1 MWQIIAPIL
10 TFLLGLGVVWKKA
23 SKYLKVAKEAG
34 DFIIKAV
41 NVLED
46 QKTTPDELKDL
57 AKEAK
62 DILDAL
68 EGKI

>member
-23 SKYLKVAKEAG
+23 SKYLKVAKGAG
-34 DFIIKAV
+34 DFIIRAVKA
-41 NVLED
+41 LED
-46 QKTTPDELKDL
+46 QTLTPDELKDL
-57 AKEAK
+57 AKMGK